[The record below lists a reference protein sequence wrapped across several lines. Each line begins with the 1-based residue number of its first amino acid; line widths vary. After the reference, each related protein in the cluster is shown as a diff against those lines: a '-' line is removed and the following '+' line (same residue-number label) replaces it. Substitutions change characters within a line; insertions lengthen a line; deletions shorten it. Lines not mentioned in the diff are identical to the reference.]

1 MVRSALAFGL
11 ALGLA
16 ACGAEIEW
24 PRPAGIATEPMAP
37 FPEEIEGGALGE
49 LVWRGGAFLTFDHAE
64 TGPVTG
70 FAVSDDGA
78 RLLAVTA
85 SGLWLSA
92 ALDYDADGALTGAS
106 DGWLT
111 PMAGEDGLPLTAG
124 QMPEALALL
133 PGGRAVASFATE
145 PMLRVYALPP
155 DWSGLA
161 EARPQSLPAP
171 PGADRWAGT
180 TTLRALAATDD
191 ALWAGLERALVD
203 GQSHP
208 VFRYGLDDLDREP
221 GGHTLRL
228 QAGYG
233 LAAFAAWGADE
244 LIAVERFASRN
255 GDRIRLTVVPAS
267 AIRPEPGRLPSRPRL
282 LAQTAQ
288 PAGLGTIRGAAVAR
302 TGDRERLFVLSS
314 GQAASGPR
322 AALMS
327 FELPAR
333 EE

>member
-1 MVRSALAFGL
+1 MFRSAFASALAF
-11 ALGLA
+11 GLA

-24 PRPAGIATEPMAP
+24 PQPAGIAAEPMAP
-37 FPEEIEGGALGE
+37 FPEEIEDGALGE
-49 LVWRGGAFLTFDHAE
+49 LVWRGGAFLTFDHAQA
-64 TGPVTG
+64 GPVTG

-92 ALDYDADGALTGAS
+92 ALSYDEDGEMTGAS

-111 PMAGEDGLPLTAG
+111 PMAGEDGLPLPG
-124 QMPEALALL
+124 QMPQALALL
-133 PGGRAVASFATE
+133 PDGRAVASFAAA
-145 PMLRVYALPP
+145 PVLRVYTLSP

-161 EARPQSLPAP
+161 EVRPEPLPAP
-171 PGADRWAGT
+171 PGAERWTGT
-180 TTLRALAATDD
+180 TTLRALAPTGD

-208 VFRYGLDDLDREP
+208 VFRYDLDDLHREP
-221 GGHTLRL
+221 GGHTVRL

-233 LAAFAAWGADE
+233 LAAFAAWGGDD
-244 LIAVERFASRN
+244 LIAVERFTARG

-267 AIRPEPGRLPSRPRL
+267 AIRPEPGRLPGRPRL
-282 LAQTAQ
+282 LAEAAQ
-288 PAGLGTIRGAAVAR
+288 PAGLGTIRGAAVADVDGR
-302 TGDRERLFVLSS
+302 QRLFVLAS

-327 FELPAR
+327 FDLPAR